1 LGLIAI
7 DSTAVKVGV
16 RGSYE
21 IEDVIELKVPINGY
35 FPLPGNPAA
44 PYLRIGA
51 DDVNGRTGPPITATV
66 LPGTLDVKAWSYL
79 MIEAHERHALGGDQ
93 SLNFDGFS
101 VGFGAGFKLQYGSDS
116 IGIDLSALVLIGV
129 GTKPLMLVGKIAAH
143 GELDLVVVSVSVD
156 GE

>member
-1 LGLIAI
+1 EIDWYHALLVDKYTPQQGAWALGLGAVVGTLPDTAFTFNALGSIALSFPDPSVVFGIDAKFLGKPGLPSEDGPGASPSTALAILGLIAI

-66 LPGTLDVKAWSYL
+66 LPGT
-79 MIEAHERHALGGDQ
+79 
-93 SLNFDGFS
+93 
-101 VGFGAGFKLQYGSDS
+101 
-116 IGIDLSALVLIGV
+116 
-129 GTKPLMLVGKIAAH
+129 
-143 GELDLVVVSVSVD
+143 
-156 GE
+156 